1 MILSKVKIG
10 DENIWIEKSE
20 DEYYQLI
27 ADEQNCRFDRAK
39 KLKLSND
46 FKFHYINPFWGKNV
60 FGLAFNYKSLV
71 GKKDEYEEPL
81 IFMKSSNSISS
92 HGSSIKYPP
101 DIKKVWV
108 EVELVMIISKECKDV
123 SEHKAK
129 DYIFGYTT
137 GSDITAQN
145 IYGRDHHLARSKALD
160 NFAPIGPWINT
171 NIDTDNLQLETY
183 INDQQFQLGNTSDR
197 ILNDYKAVALVSE
210 YFTLSPGD
218 IIFTGTPANAM
229 NSIVKPGDSVTHKIQ
244 GFDKLIFSIDKG
256 SE

>member
-10 DENIWIEKSE
+10 DENIWIEKSG
-20 DEYYQLI
+20 DKYYQLI
-27 ADEQNCRFDRAK
+27 ADEHNCSFNRVK
-39 KLKLSND
+39 KLKYNND

-92 HGSSIKYPP
+92 HGSCVKFSL

-108 EVELVMIISKECKDV
+108 EVELVILISKECKDV
-123 SEHKAK
+123 SEQEAK
-129 DYIFGYTT
+129 DYIFGYTI

-160 NFAPIGPWINT
+160 NFAPVGPWINT
-171 NIDTDNLQLETY
+171 EIDTNNLQLETY

-197 ILNDYKAVALVSE
+197 ILNDYKAVALISK

-218 IIFTGTPANAM
+218 LIFTGTPANAM
-229 NSIVKPGDSVTHKIQ
+229 NSLVKPGDSVIHKIQ
-244 GFDKLIFSIDKG
+244 GFEGLNFFIDRG
-256 SE
+256 D